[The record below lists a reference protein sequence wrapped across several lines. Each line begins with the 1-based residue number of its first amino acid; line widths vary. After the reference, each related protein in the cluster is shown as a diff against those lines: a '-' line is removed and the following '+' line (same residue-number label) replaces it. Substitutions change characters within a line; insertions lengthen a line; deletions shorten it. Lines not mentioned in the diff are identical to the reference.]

1 MPLPTEQEPVP
12 SDADR
17 RREILDLIAT
27 LERSLVAA
35 DALGLSTVGVRLD
48 QAILAL
54 RRELPAEPGQVSGPT
69 SLNDSRKDYR
79 A

>member
-1 MPLPTEQEPVP
+1 MPMSTEPVP
-12 SDADR
+12 TDADR
-17 RREILDLIAT
+17 RLGILELIAT
-27 LERSLVAA
+27 LERALVAA

-54 RRELPAEPGQVSGPT
+54 QRELPPEPGQVSGPT

>member
-1 MPLPTEQEPVP
+1 MPLSTEPFPT
-12 SDADR
+12 DTDR
-17 RREILDLIAT
+17 RLAILELIAT
-27 LERSLVAA
+27 LERSLVVA

-54 RRELPAEPGQVSGPT
+54 KRELPAEPGQVSGPT
-69 SLNDSRKDYR
+69 SVNDTRKDYR

>member
-1 MPLPTEQEPVP
+1 MPLSTEPVP
-12 SDADR
+12 TDADR
-17 RREILDLIAT
+17 RLAILDLIAT
-27 LERSLVAA
+27 LERSLAAA

-54 RRELPAEPGQVSGPT
+54 RRELPPEPGQVDGPT

>member
-1 MPLPTEQEPVP
+1 MPSTEPLPT
-12 SDADR
+12 DTDR
-17 RREILDLIAT
+17 RLAILELIAT

-35 DALGLSTVGVRLD
+35 DALGISTVGVRLD

-54 RRELPAEPGQVSGPT
+54 RRELPAEPGAVSGPT
-69 SLNDSRKDYR
+69 SVNDVRKDYR